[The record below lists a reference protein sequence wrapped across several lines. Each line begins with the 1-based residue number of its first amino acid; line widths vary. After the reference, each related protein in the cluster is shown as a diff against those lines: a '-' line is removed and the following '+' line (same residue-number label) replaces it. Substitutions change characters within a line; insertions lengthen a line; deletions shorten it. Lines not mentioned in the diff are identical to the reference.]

1 MAHADGLGLSEHR
14 AEDRLLG
21 PSEGSHSPSSFL
33 EYVSVI
39 SLSSAGVFAID
50 AIISSPPL
58 AHNTSSLGT
67 ADGSMDMI

>member
-1 MAHADGLGLSEHR
+1 M
-14 AEDRLLG
+14 
-21 PSEGSHSPSSFL
+21 